1 METECKDYQLLLK
14 NKELIQIVNLFT
26 RCKTATIEEA
36 AQIKERMREHLSFA
50 FESFSH
56 KNDKLIEKLKGRFID
71 ASVFRDKI
79 PNAYIAVP
87 DIVV

>member
-1 METECKDYQLLLK
+1 M
-14 NKELIQIVNLFT
+14 IQVVNTFT
-26 RCKTATIEEA
+26 RCKTATSEEA
-36 AQIKERMREHLSFA
+36 AKIEESMRAHLSYA
-50 FESFSH
+50 FEGFSH
-56 KNDKLIEKLKGRFID
+56 KGDKLIEKLKGRFID